1 METDKDLICD
11 SVKYYILIRRIH
23 VSAHNSFTLMMRR
36 MAEIMFMFH
45 LSDICKIVEFYGVL
59 YAVNFCYYCAQKR
72 GELWSVMM

>member
-23 VSAHNSFTLMMRR
+23 VSAHNSFMVMTR

-59 YAVNFCYYCAQKR
+59 YAVNFCYHCKEGVNY
-72 GELWSVMM
+72 GV